1 MYNIQDLHA
10 KTGYMYLTVLKN
22 EKAPASESGRYN
34 FSLTRYN
41 FSVIL
46 LRLG

>member
-1 MYNIQDLHA
+1 
-10 KTGYMYLTVLKN
+10 MYLTVLKN

-34 FSLTRYN
+34 FSLSRYNFSLSRYN